1 MLRSFVRENRMQGSA
16 RGRSGNWPF
25 YLDGQYKEEKLND
38 LYRENYNCMDHP
50 SFCGHKPSWLS
61 SKRLFLVTASK

>member
-25 YLDGQYKEEKLND
+25 YLDELMKGEKYANGNG
-38 LYRENYNCMDHP
+38 R
-50 SFCGHKPSWLS
+50 
-61 SKRLFLVTASK
+61 RTV